1 MNFRECFHCYDKF
14 LHVYVDIQPQLD
26 TVGTV
31 GVSILYS
38 FHYFKHLYHRR
49 FHNPPCRNPHVA
61 IFFIN
66 DHIITYQGTYLHR
79 CYWVWIPHIFPPQ
92 IYSFFPLFPFCN
104 LWRETIMCSP
114 HLWRIRLHLLV
125 GGMSAWLIWNSSTS

>member
-1 MNFRECFHCYDKF
+1 MSANWHDFLYTDYILKYAINIPINSLLIILYLILSCHWSHRNFKFFLISFNLKKWDSNLLNFRECFHYYDKF
-14 LHVYVDIQPQLD
+14 LHVYVDIQLQLD

-38 FHYFKHLYHRR
+38 FRYFKHLYHRR

-66 DHIITYQGTYLHR
+66 DHIITYQGTCLH
-79 CYWVWIPHIFPPQ
+79 
-92 IYSFFPLFPFCN
+92 
-104 LWRETIMCSP
+104 
-114 HLWRIRLHLLV
+114 
-125 GGMSAWLIWNSSTS
+125 